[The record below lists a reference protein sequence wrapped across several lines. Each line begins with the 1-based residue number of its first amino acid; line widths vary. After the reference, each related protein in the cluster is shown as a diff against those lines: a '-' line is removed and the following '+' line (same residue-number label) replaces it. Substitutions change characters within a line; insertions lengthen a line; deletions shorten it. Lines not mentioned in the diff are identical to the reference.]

1 MILSLNDNS
10 GTVRKTGRSR
20 YNSAK
25 PIQQPTQIFRQ
36 TLSQKSPNV
45 TQKNPSSPKVNN
57 IIMQRCSKLGFNNQ
71 VDNNERVMTQQQP
84 IQLFYFP
91 TPNGH
96 KITIALEE
104 MQLPYEIKLVDIRQG
119 DQFKP
124 EFLDISPNNR
134 MPAIIDPN
142 GPDGQPVSIFES
154 GAILQ
159 YLGRKTG
166 LFYPTDERQR
176 IEVEQW
182 LMWQMGGFGPM
193 LGQNHH
199 FNRFAPEKIPYAIN
213 RYVEETRRLYNVLNK
228 RLADRDYVAG
238 SSSDDY
244 SIADM
249 SIIGW
254 ALSWEWQDISIAQYP
269 HVSDWIERVK
279 ARPAVQRAL
288 AQKDRLMP

>member
-1 MILSLNDNS
+1 MS
-10 GTVRKTGRSR
+10 
-20 YNSAK
+20 
-25 PIQQPTQIFRQ
+25 
-36 TLSQKSPNV
+36 
-45 TQKNPSSPKVNN
+45 
-57 IIMQRCSKLGFNNQ
+57 
-71 VDNNERVMTQQQP
+71 P

-104 MQLPYEIKLVDIRQG
+104 MQLPYTIQLVDIGKG

-124 EFLDISPNNR
+124 EFLQISPNNR

-166 LFYPTDERQR
+166 LFYPQDERQR

-182 LMWQMGGFGPM
+182 LMWQMSGFGPM

-199 FNRFAPEKIPYAIN
+199 FNRFAPEKIPYAIK
-213 RYVEETRRLYNVLNK
+213 RYIDETKRLYGVLNK

-238 SSSDDY
+238 DY

-249 SIIGW
+249 AIIGW
-254 ALSWEWQDISIAQYP
+254 ALSWEWQEISISEYP
-269 HVSDWIERVK
+269 YVNNWIERLQ
-279 ARPAVQRAL
+279 ARPAIQRAL
-288 AQKDRLMP
+288 AQKDKVMG